1 MSSHDTD
8 VFRDAMESD
17 KDGYA
22 CVETSVKANDVF
34 VVSSEKQTDSI
45 REKPCAKPRCKKR
58 RVSSS
63 KGIST
68 SSESV
73 EDGECTKSDGEHED
87 GEVSEV
93 EENTEETKTVPKDAC
108 IANSEQYFLREL
120 RKMKAD
126 VEKIKS
132 DKNSFDLRVKSIV
145 KEVVAEEK
153 GKWMKEVVDLVQ
165 NELKYVNNIEG
176 QVYDITKTLKEVVGD
191 KRDPTSR
198 LTENR
203 VSDEVL
209 ERMESVESQVI
220 DLEARG
226 RRNNLII
233 HGLDEE
239 DGEDCRNVVND
250 FIHRG
255 CHLDERVVI
264 ERVHRIGKRRT
275 RTSRPTARPMIV
287 KFLDYQEKQMV
298 KAGAKH
304 IPKGMYMTD
313 DFPHAVR
320 QARKELAGE
329 LAEAWKKGLD
339 SYIRYPAVLVV
350 GGIVKRTVQPVS
362 ELNTRNMHT
371 ERDSRAD
378 HSKNSYVA
386 RQNNN
391 NNVNT
396 ESDPASDQ
404 NIPHVPWSTAG
415 SRGKHRDIPERQY
428 GDRHN
433 TRDHFGRRAGR
444 PGNQRGGQREGQRGD
459 RDEQRDPDRPIPGQ
473 HRHFGGSGN
482 TTGGFRRGA
491 QVQEDQNRGRR
502 DYRR

>member
-1 MSSHDTD
+1 MSGDRDTNVNVID
-8 VFRDAMESD
+8 VFGD
-17 KDGYA
+17 
-22 CVETSVKANDVF
+22 TS
-34 VVSSEKQTDSI
+34 KQTDSI

-63 KGIST
+63 KGTST

-93 EENTEETKTVPKDAC
+93 EENTEETKTVSKDAC
-108 IANSEQYFLREL
+108 ITNSEQYFLREL

-132 DKNSFDLRVKSIV
+132 DNNSFDLRVKSIV
-145 KEVVAEEK
+145 KEVIAEEK
-153 GKWMKEVVDLVQ
+153 GKWMKEVVELVQ
-165 NELKYVNNIEG
+165 SELKYLNNIEG
-176 QVYDITKTLKEVVGD
+176 QVYDITKTLEEVVGD

-239 DGEDCRNVVND
+239 EGEDCRHVVND

-255 CHLDERVVI
+255 CRVDERVVI

-275 RTSRPTARPMIV
+275 RTARPTARPMIV

-304 IPKGMYMTD
+304 LPKGVYMTD
-313 DFPHAVR
+313 DFPYAVR
-320 QARKELAGE
+320 QARKELAGD
-329 LAEAWKKGLD
+329 LADAWKQGLD

-350 GGIVKRTVQPVS
+350 GGVVKRTVQPVS
-362 ELNTRNMHT
+362 ELDTRNRHT
-371 ERDSRAD
+371 ERETVALTTAKTFIHLVKTTTTSSQIAIQSR
-378 HSKNSYVA
+378 H
-386 RQNNN
+386 
-391 NNVNT
+391 
-396 ESDPASDQ
+396 
-404 NIPHVPWSTAG
+404 
-415 SRGKHRDIPERQY
+415 RGQ
-428 GDRHN
+428 
-433 TRDHFGRRAGR
+433 
-444 PGNQRGGQREGQRGD
+444 QL
-459 RDEQRDPDRPIPGQ
+459 
-473 HRHFGGSGN
+473 
-482 TTGGFRRGA
+482 
-491 QVQEDQNRGRR
+491 
-502 DYRR
+502 